1 MLDTT
6 TFIILVIQIFILVYF
21 IWLNG
26 TYTIFTLLSLKEIRK
41 YFFTLTYHDVRT
53 ILSSIF
59 YRPLSII
66 VPAYNEEST
75 IVPNLKSLMSLKYP
89 QYEVILVNDGS
100 TDKTLE
106 KLIAE
111 FKLIEMKK
119 PLRLVIKHKLI
130 RKILI
135 SLDYPNLTVIDKENG
150 GKTDALNAGINASS
164 YPLFCSI
171 DADSLLEQEGLLRA
185 ARLFAEDKK
194 VIATGGIVR
203 VLNGSILED
212 GVITEVKAPKK
223 AVECFQAVEYTRG
236 FLSGRTA
243 WSLLGNLLIISGAF
257 ALFRKDIV
265 QSIGGYRDTVGEDM
279 DLVVRLHK
287 HSREKKLPYRIL
299 FVPDPVCYTQAPS
312 DLRSLLKQ
320 RNRWHRGLIDSLL
333 FSKKMFFRPK
343 YGSIGIFGFPYFLFV
358 EALGP
363 LVEFLGYTLFIL
375 FFILGL
381 ISWEFALLFFV
392 IAILWGMWINIGS
405 VLLDNILYKRY
416 GSLKDILKLCLFG
429 FFEMLGYRQLITLER
444 LVATFGFRRK
454 KWGKPKRHEIELD
467 SRKEAV

>member
-1 MLDTT
+1 MLDILI
-6 TFIILVIQIFILVYF
+6 FIILLIQLIVFIYF

-41 YFFTLTYHDVRT
+41 YFFTLTYHDIRT

-212 GVITEVKAPKK
+212 GMITEVKAPKK

-287 HSREKKLPYRIL
+287 HSREKKLPYRVL

-312 DLRSLLKQ
+312 DFRSLLKQ

-333 FSKKMFFRPK
+333 FSKKMFFNPK

-416 GSLKDILKLCLFG
+416 GGLKDILKLCLFG

-467 SRKEAV
+467 SRREAV

>member
-6 TFIILVIQIFILVYF
+6 TFIILLIQLIVFIYF

-41 YFFTLTYHDVRT
+41 YFFTLTYHNVKT
-53 ILSSIF
+53 ILSSVF

-75 IVPNLKSLMSLKYP
+75 IVANLKSLMSLKYP

-100 TDKTLE
+100 TDKTME

-119 PLRLVIKHKLI
+119 PLRLVIKHKPI
-130 RKILI
+130 RRVLI
-135 SLDYPNLTVIDKENG
+135 SLDHTNLTVIDKDNG
-150 GKTDALNAGINASS
+150 GKTDALNAGINASN

-203 VLNGSILED
+203 VLNGSTLED
-212 GVITEVKAPKK
+212 GIITEVKAPKK

-257 ALFRKDIV
+257 ALFRKDVV
-265 QSIGGYRDTVGEDM
+265 QAVGGYRDTVGEDM

-343 YGSIGIFGFPYFLFV
+343 YGSIGIFGFPYFLFI

-363 LVEFLGYTLFIL
+363 IVEFLGYTLFIL
-375 FFILGL
+375 FLILGL
-381 ISWEFALLFFV
+381 ISWEFALLFFA

-416 GSLKDILKLCLFG
+416 GSLRDILKLCLFG
-429 FFEMLGYRQLITLER
+429 FFELLGYRQLITLER
-444 LVATFGFRRK
+444 LVATFGFKRK
-454 KWGKPKRHEIELD
+454 EWGQPKRQEIELD
-467 SRKEAV
+467 SRKRAI

>member
-6 TFIILVIQIFILVYF
+6 TFIILLIQLIVFIYF

-41 YFFTLTYHDVRT
+41 YFFTLTYHNVKT
-53 ILSSIF
+53 ILSSVF

-75 IVPNLKSLMSLKYP
+75 IVANLKSLMSLKYP

-100 TDKTLE
+100 TDKTME

-119 PLRLVIKHKLI
+119 PLRLVIKHKPI
-130 RKILI
+130 RRVLI
-135 SLDYPNLTVIDKENG
+135 SLDHTNLTVIDKDNG
-150 GKTDALNAGINASS
+150 GKTDALNAGINASN

-203 VLNGSILED
+203 VLNGSTLEE
-212 GVITEVKAPKK
+212 GIITEVKAPKK

-257 ALFRKDIV
+257 ALFRKDVV
-265 QSIGGYRDTVGEDM
+265 QAVGGYRDTVGEDM

-343 YGSIGIFGFPYFLFV
+343 FGSIGIFGFPYFLFI

-363 LVEFLGYTLFIL
+363 IVEFLGYTLFIL
-375 FFILGL
+375 FLILGL
-381 ISWEFALLFFV
+381 ISWEFALLFFA

-416 GSLKDILKLCLFG
+416 GSLRDILKLCLFG
-429 FFEMLGYRQLITLER
+429 FFELLGYRQLITLER
-444 LVATFGFRRK
+444 LVATFGFKRK
-454 KWGKPKRHEIELD
+454 EWGQPKRQKIELD
-467 SRKEAV
+467 SRKGAI

>member
-1 MLDTT
+1 MLDIT
-6 TFIILVIQIFILVYF
+6 TFIILAFQIIVLIYF

-41 YFFTLTYHDVRT
+41 YFFTLTYHDIRT

-212 GVITEVKAPKK
+212 GMITEVKAPKK

-287 HSREKKLPYRIL
+287 HSREKKLPYRVL

-312 DLRSLLKQ
+312 DFRSLLKQ

-333 FSKKMFFRPK
+333 FSKKMFFNPK

-416 GSLKDILKLCLFG
+416 GGLKDILKLCLFG

-467 SRKEAV
+467 SRREAV

>member
-6 TFIILVIQIFILVYF
+6 TFIILLIQLIVFIYF

-41 YFFTLTYHDVRT
+41 YFFTLTYHNVKT
-53 ILSSIF
+53 ILSSVF

-75 IVPNLKSLMSLKYP
+75 IVANLKSLMSLKYP

-100 TDKTLE
+100 TDKTME

-119 PLRLVIKHKLI
+119 PLRLVIKHKPI
-130 RKILI
+130 RRVLI
-135 SLDYPNLTVIDKENG
+135 SLDHTNLTVIDKDNG
-150 GKTDALNAGINASS
+150 GKTDALNAGINASN

-203 VLNGSILED
+203 VLNGSTLED
-212 GVITEVKAPKK
+212 GIITEAKAPKK

-257 ALFRKDIV
+257 ALFRKDVV
-265 QSIGGYRDTVGEDM
+265 QAVGGYRDTVGEDM

-343 YGSIGIFGFPYFLFV
+343 FGSIGIFGFPYFLFI

-363 LVEFLGYTLFIL
+363 IVEFLGYTLFIL
-375 FFILGL
+375 FLILGL
-381 ISWEFALLFFV
+381 ISWEFALLFFA

-416 GSLKDILKLCLFG
+416 GSLRDILKLCLFG
-429 FFEMLGYRQLITLER
+429 FFELLGYRQLITLER
-444 LVATFGFRRK
+444 LVATFGFKRK
-454 KWGKPKRHEIELD
+454 EWGQPKRQKIELD
-467 SRKEAV
+467 SRKGAI

>member
-6 TFIILVIQIFILVYF
+6 TFIILLIQLIVFIYF

-41 YFFTLTYHDVRT
+41 YFFTLTYHNVKT
-53 ILSSIF
+53 ILSSVF

-75 IVPNLKSLMSLKYP
+75 IVANLKSLMSLKYP

-100 TDKTLE
+100 TDKTME

-119 PLRLVIKHKLI
+119 PLRLVIKHKPI
-130 RKILI
+130 RRVLI
-135 SLDYPNLTVIDKENG
+135 SLDHTNLTVIDKDNG
-150 GKTDALNAGINASS
+150 GKTDALNAGINASN

-203 VLNGSILED
+203 VLNGSTLED
-212 GVITEVKAPKK
+212 GIITEVKAPKK

-257 ALFRKDIV
+257 ALFRKDVV
-265 QSIGGYRDTVGEDM
+265 QAVGGYRDTVGEDM

-320 RNRWHRGLIDSLL
+320 RNRWHRGLIDSLV

-343 YGSIGIFGFPYFLFV
+343 FGSIGIFGFPYFLFI

-363 LVEFLGYTLFIL
+363 IVEFLGYTLFIL
-375 FFILGL
+375 FLILGL
-381 ISWEFALLFFV
+381 ISWEFALLFFA

-416 GSLKDILKLCLFG
+416 GSLRDILKLCLFG
-429 FFEMLGYRQLITLER
+429 FFELLGYRQLITLER
-444 LVATFGFRRK
+444 LVATFGFKRK
-454 KWGKPKRHEIELD
+454 EWGQPKRQKIELD
-467 SRKEAV
+467 SRKGAI

>member
-1 MLDTT
+1 MHDTT
-6 TFIILVIQIFILVYF
+6 TFIILLIQIIVLIYF

-26 TYTIFTLLSLKEIRK
+26 TYTIFTLLSLREIRK

-75 IVPNLKSLMSLKYP
+75 IVANLKSLMTLKYP
-89 QYEVILVNDGS
+89 QYEVILINDGS

-212 GVITEVKAPKK
+212 GIITEVKAPKK

-243 WSLLGNLLIISGAF
+243 WSSLGNLLIISGAF

-287 HSREKKLPYRIL
+287 HSREKKLPYRII

-363 LVEFLGYTLFIL
+363 LVEFLGYTMFIL